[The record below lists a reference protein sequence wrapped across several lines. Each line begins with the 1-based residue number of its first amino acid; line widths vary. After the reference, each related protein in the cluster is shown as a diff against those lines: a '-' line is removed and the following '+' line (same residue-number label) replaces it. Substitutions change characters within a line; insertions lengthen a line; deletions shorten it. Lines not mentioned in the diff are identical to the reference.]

1 MVCTIRLL
9 LHRLVRGDRMTI
21 HVVAQGETLYFIAA
35 AYGVAVEILARYNG
49 LQAPYTLAVGQSI
62 LILHPTEVY
71 TVRPGDTIYSIAGK
85 LGVTPLEVLQR
96 NPNLGGRAALYP
108 GQVLVIRLKEQPQRQ
123 IFVNGYAYP
132 FVNLAV
138 LQEILPYASALT
150 PFTYGIRAD
159 GGLVTLED
167 TSLIAAAK
175 EYQCLP
181 LMHLSTLTEQ
191 GSFSSERAMEL
202 LRDSAQMERLAELV
216 TAQVLAR
223 GYQGV
228 DLDFEYIQPEYA
240 TAYGAFAGMLRARL
254 NALGFP
260 LFVALVPKTSADQPG
275 LLYEGHDYRLLGE
288 NSDAVLVM
296 TYEWGYTYGSAM
308 AVAPL
313 ASVRR
318 VLDYAVTEI
327 APEKILMGF
336 PNYAYDWTLP
346 YRPGESRAR
355 LISNEDAV
363 ALAVRMGAEIQF
375 DETAETPWF
384 FYTAQDGT
392 VHEVWFED
400 ARSAYAKFQLVNSY
414 GLRGIGYWNFMRPFT
429 QGFSLQQV
437 MFTVERSES

>member
-1 MVCTIRLL
+1 MC
-9 LHRLVRGDRMTI
+9 
-21 HVVAQGETLYFIAA
+21 A
-35 AYGVAVEILARYNG
+35 N
-49 LQAPYTLAVGQSI
+49 
-62 LILHPTEVY
+62 
-71 TVRPGDTIYSIAGK
+71 
-85 LGVTPLEVLQR
+85 
-96 NPNLGGRAALYP
+96 
-108 GQVLVIRLKEQPQRQ
+108 
-123 IFVNGYAYP
+123 
-132 FVNLAV
+132 
-138 LQEILPYASALT
+138 
-150 PFTYGIRAD
+150 
-159 GGLVTLED
+159 
-167 TSLIAAAK
+167 
-175 EYQCLP
+175 
-181 LMHLSTLTEQ
+181 
-191 GSFSSERAMEL
+191 
-202 LRDSAQMERLAELV
+202 
-216 TAQVLAR
+216 
-223 GYQGV
+223 
-228 DLDFEYIQPEYA
+228 
-240 TAYGAFAGMLRARL
+240 
-254 NALGFP
+254 NAH
-260 LFVALVPKTSADQPG
+260 S
-275 LLYEGHDYRLLGE
+275 
-288 NSDAVLVM
+288 
-296 TYEWGYTYGSAM
+296 YEWGYTYGPAM

-429 QGFSLQQV
+429 QGFSLQQA